1 MKKTPP
7 PKLKKFAAAKQRQ
20 LDELLDKNSEGT
32 ITPAEKARLER
43 LVSEAERLTVEN
55 TKRLAAFSQ
64 TETAAQAP
72 RGRARDRLGFTAA
85 HGTLNDG
92 AGRNVPAARHG
103 AGRRRLRV
111 LPLARIGDSS
121 DLPRAALCAAVP
133 RRQHDD
139 EQSPL
144 RPEASGS
151 SWANRLIGGDCRLIA
166 ESGAASDR
174 RHVTS
179 RFRLAPEG
187 R

>member
-64 TETAAQAP
+64 TETAAAAR

-103 AGRRRLRV
+103 AGHGACEYCRLLELATGVTFHVQHFVPRFHGGNTMMSNLLFARRLQ
-111 LPLARIGDSS
+111 AQAG
-121 DLPRAALCAAVP
+121 
-133 RRQHDD
+133 
-139 EQSPL
+139 
-144 RPEASGS
+144 
-151 SWANRLIGGDCRLIA
+151 LIA
-166 ESGAASDR
+166 
-174 RHVTS
+174 
-179 RFRLAPEG
+179 
-187 R
+187 